1 MNTPI
6 RILVVDD
13 HLHAR
18 EGISDLLEDYS
29 EFQIVGEARNGKEA
43 IEMTGK
49 LNPDLVLMDI
59 SMPQM
64 NGLEAT
70 KFIKLHYPAVK
81 VVMMT
86 VSDEITD
93 LFEAVKRGAQG
104 YLLKNL
110 HSSEWYSYLRAFAL
124 DEAPMS
130 KEMAFRILH
139 EFTRTKQGKVV
150 SPLSSRE
157 QDVLQFVARGDSN
170 REISEKLYISEHTV
184 KTHLKNILSKLH
196 LENRVQLTSYA
207 YNKGWIQP

>member
-1 MNTPI
+1 MTTPI

-18 EGISDLLEDYS
+18 EGIADLLEDYE
-29 EFQIVGEARNGKEA
+29 EFIIAGEAKNGREA
-43 IEMTGK
+43 IEMTAE
-49 LNPDLVLMDI
+49 LNPDLILMDI
-59 SMPQM
+59 RMPEM
-64 NGLEAT
+64 DGLEAT
-70 KFIKLHYPAVK
+70 KRIKHNHPSVK
-81 VVMMT
+81 IVMMT

-110 HSSEWYSYLRAFAL
+110 NSSEWYSYLRAFAL

-130 KEMAFRILH
+130 KEMAFKILD
-139 EFTRTKQGKVV
+139 EFNREKSGKPVT
-150 SPLSSRE
+150 PLSARE
-157 QDVLQFVARGDSN
+157 QEVLQLVAKGCSN
-170 REISEKLYISEHTV
+170 RDISENLFISEHTV